1 VFDGVFSNNFLKT
14 FLLNR
19 FFFLL
24 LNSKGLGALPLL
36 TLSLFITPFVETKA
50 QAEKKTIPDGEYI
63 LSGIS
68 VEGVEFT
75 DKNSVIALSG
85 LKIGQTIKIPGE
97 DLSGA
102 IRKLW
107 RQNIFSDVEVSVEKI
122 IGDKL
127 YITLQLVER
136 PRISKYTFIGVTKSQ
151 AEDLRD
157 KIKFIRGQRF
167 TEAKKRSATRIIK
180 NFFEEKGY
188 LNTKVE
194 IKTKPDDAVPNGVIV
209 MLTVNKGPR
218 VKINQI
224 LLEGNAYIKTSK
236 LKKKLKE
243 TKEKRF
249 YRFWSRSKFISA
261 NFKKDLEK
269 LVEYYNN
276 KGYRDAQI
284 LQDTFYRVDE
294 KNIDVKIKLFE
305 GRKYYFRNIT
315 WSGNTKYSTGYLD
328 TMLNIKKGSPY
339 NKSLLEKR
347 LHGDPAGFD
356 VSTLYL
362 DDGYLFFRADPIENI
377 DNDSID
383 LHIRIY
389 EGPQARYDK
398 IIIEGNT
405 KTSDHVIL
413 REIRTLPGN
422 KFNRSEII
430 RTQRELLNLG
440 FFNQENLQV
449 IPIPNPDKGTVDI
462 KYIVEEKPSD
472 QLFLQGGWGGRIRDA
487 NNNIVGGGLIAT
499 VGIQFNNFSTRKIF
513 NAKAWRPLPS
523 GDGQKL
529 SLRIQTNGVAFQN
542 YAISFLEPW
551 LGGRRPNSF
560 GVSVNYSLQRSIFT
574 GNRIDMVNFN
584 IDWGQRMKFPDDFF
598 RSFTTLRYS
607 YLAATNARNIFP
619 ELTTDAYANIIS
631 IRQAFDR
638 TSIDVPIFPTRGSSL
653 NLSVEATPP
662 WSSFLQEDY
671 SAGSKDRYKL
681 LEFHKW
687 KFRAETYTKLTRN
700 KLPMVFYARALYG
713 FLGSYTNRK
722 GLSPFERFYLG
733 GDGLSGFVLDGR
745 EIIAFRGYRLPTVGM
760 PDGDGAAV
768 YSKLTFELRQ
778 PLSLAPTATVWLHV
792 FAEAGNAW
800 PNFKTFNP
808 FNLARS
814 AGLGIRIF
822 LPMFGLLGVDYG
834 YGFDDGGSG
843 VRNINGG
850 NWHFMIGQQF

>member
-1 VFDGVFSNNFLKT
+1 
-14 FLLNR
+14 
-19 FFFLL
+19 
-24 LNSKGLGALPLL
+24 
-36 TLSLFITPFVETKA
+36 TLSLSLFSNKLKNLTFRASGDVCGGYGIALWGTLFCMPFLLYAQGNLKA
-50 QAEKKTIPDGEYI
+50 LPEGEYI

-68 VEGVEFT
+68 VEGIEFT

-85 LKIGQTIKIPGE
+85 LRIGQTIKVPGE
-97 DLSGA
+97 DFSNA
-102 IRKLW
+102 IKKLW
-107 RQNIFSDVEVSVEKI
+107 RQNIFSDVEISVEKI
-122 IGDKL
+122 VGDRL
-127 YITLQLVER
+127 YILLHLTER
-136 PRISKYTFIGVTKSQ
+136 PRISKYTFVGVTKSQ
-151 AEDLRD
+151 ADDLRE
-157 KIKFIRGQRF
+157 KIKFIRGQRL
-167 TEAKKRSATRIIK
+167 TEAKKRSAIRTIK

-194 IKTKPDDAVPNGVIV
+194 IKTQPDESVPNGVTIII
-209 MLTVNKGPR
+209 TVNKGPR
-218 VKINQI
+218 VKIQQI
-224 LLEGNAYIKTSK
+224 FIDGNIQIKASK
-236 LKKKLKE
+236 LKRQLKE

-249 YRFWSRSKFISA
+249 YRFWKRSKYISA
-261 NFKKDLEK
+261 NFKKDLEN
-269 LVEYYNN
+269 LIEYYNN
-276 KGYRDAQI
+276 KGYRDAQ
-284 LQDTFYRVDE
+284 LLADTFYKVDE
-294 KNIDVKIKLFE
+294 KNINVKIKLHE
-305 GRKYYFRNIT
+305 GKKYYIRNIT
-315 WSGNTKYSTGYLD
+315 WSGNTKYTSGYLD
-328 TMLNIKKGSPY
+328 TVLSIKRGSPY
-339 NKSLLEKR
+339 NKSLLERR
-347 LHGDPAGFD
+347 LHGDPSGFD

-362 DDGYLFFRADPIENI
+362 DDGYLFFRADPIENV
-377 DNDSID
+377 DSDSID

-422 KFNRSEII
+422 KFSRSEVI

-440 FFNQENLQV
+440 FFSQENFQI
-449 IPIPNPDKGTVDI
+449 IPIPNPERGTVDI

-551 LGGRRPNSF
+551 FGGRRPNSF
-560 GVSVNYSLQRSIFT
+560 GVGVNYSLQRSIFT
-574 GNRIDMVNFN
+574 GNRIDMVNVH

-653 NLSVEATPP
+653 NFSVEATPP
-662 WSSFLQEDY
+662 WSSFIQEDY
-671 SAGSKDRYKL
+671 AAGSKDRYRL

-687 KFRAETYTKLTRN
+687 KFRAETYSKITRN
-700 KLPMVFYARALYG
+700 KLPMVLYTRVMYG
-713 FLGSYTNRK
+713 FLGSYTDRK

-760 PDGDGAAV
+760 PDGEGAAIF
-768 YSKLTFELRQ
+768 SKITFELRQ

-792 FAEAGNAW
+792 FGEAGNAW
-800 PNFKTFNP
+800 PNFRNFNP

-814 AGLGIRIF
+814 VGLGIRIF

-834 YGFDDGGSG
+834 YGFDDGGSSL
-843 VRNINGG
+843 RNINGG